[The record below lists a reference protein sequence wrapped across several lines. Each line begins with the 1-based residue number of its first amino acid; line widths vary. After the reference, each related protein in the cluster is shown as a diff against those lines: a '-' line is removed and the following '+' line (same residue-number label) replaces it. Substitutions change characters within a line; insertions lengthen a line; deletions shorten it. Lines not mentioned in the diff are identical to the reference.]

1 MKVIDQYILSSYLR
15 KFFSFFLLIMFV
27 FIFQTI
33 WMFID
38 DLAGKEIDFEII
50 FKFLIFYTPKLI
62 PLILPLTVLLASI
75 MTYGDFAENY
85 EFAAMKSSGISLFRS
100 MRVLIGVNL
109 VLCVI
114 TFFTANNLIP
124 YAEFKSYNLRKNLAK
139 VKPALAITEGVF
151 NNIGL
156 MNIKVDNK
164 YGINNS
170 KLEDIIIHKSN
181 KNNDNSLVIKASSG
195 ELIGD
200 EGSDILKIV
209 LYDGYRYEEI
219 LAENPNS
226 KEFKPQTKIYFDE
239 HNIFIDLK
247 ELNNVDFS
255 EEKYNN
261 TFRMQNI
268 NQLGFSIDSLEK
280 RLVNQYEN
288 FASNFYKRTG
298 IYNFQTNYANRS
310 TIPDVKTTNEILN
323 DFDKPTIGQVLNSM
337 ENNIENQITS
347 LESQKTNFFM
357 REKLINLHKSTLYD
371 KYAISF
377 AAIILFFVGAPLGAI
392 IRKGG
397 FGYPVVIALIMF
409 LTYHFLGTFSKNAAE
424 DGSIAPMLGSWI
436 SNILMLPIGIYLI
449 SRASSDKS
457 IINLDSKIEELK
469 SYLKKINFKK

>member
-1 MKVIDQYILSSYLR
+1 
-15 KFFSFFLLIMFV
+15 
-27 FIFQTI
+27 
-33 WMFID
+33 
-38 DLAGKEIDFEII
+38 
-50 FKFLIFYTPKLI
+50 
-62 PLILPLTVLLASI
+62 
-75 MTYGDFAENY
+75 
-85 EFAAMKSSGISLFRS
+85 
-100 MRVLIGVNL
+100 
-109 VLCVI
+109 
-114 TFFTANNLIP
+114 
-124 YAEFKSYNLRKNLAK
+124 
-139 VKPALAITEGVF
+139 
-151 NNIGL
+151 

-164 YGINNS
+164 YGIDNS

-195 ELIGD
+195 ELIGN

-209 LYDGYRYEEI
+209 LNDGYRYEEI

-239 HNIFIDLK
+239 HNIFIDLR

-268 NQLGFSIDSLEK
+268 NQLALSIDSLEK

-310 TIPDVKTTNEILN
+310 TIPNVKTTNEILN
-323 DFDKPTIGQVLNSM
+323 DFDKPTIDQVLNSM

-371 KYAISF
+371 KYSISF
-377 AAIILFFVGAPLGAI
+377 TAIILFFVGAPLGAI

-436 SNILMLPIGIYLI
+436 SNLLMLPIGIYLI

-457 IINLDSKIEELK
+457 IINLDSKIVELK

>member
-38 DLAGKEIDFEII
+38 YLAGKEIDFEII
-50 FKFLIFYTPKLI
+50 LKFLIFYTPKLI
-62 PLILPLTVLLASI
+62 PLVLPLTVLLASI

-109 VLCVI
+109 FLCVI
-114 TFFTANNLIP
+114 IFFTANNLIP

-139 VKPALAITEGVF
+139 VKPALAVTEGVF

-156 MNIKVDNK
+156 MNIKVEEKFGSND
-164 YGINNS
+164 S
-170 KLEDIIIHKSN
+170 KLKNIIIHKSN
-181 KNNDNSLVIKASSG
+181 TNNDNSLVIKASSG
-195 ELIGD
+195 ELVSE
-200 EGSDILKIV
+200 EGSDILKIT
-209 LYDGYRYEEI
+209 LNDGHRYEEI

-226 KEFKPQTKIYFDE
+226 KEYKPQTKIYFKE
-239 HNIFIDLK
+239 HNILINLK
-247 ELNNVDFS
+247 DFNNVDFS

-268 NQLGFSIDSLEK
+268 KQLKYSIDSLEL
-280 RLVNQYEN
+280 RLINQYEN

-298 IYNFQTNYANRS
+298 ISNFQTNYANKS
-310 TIPDVKTTNEILN
+310 TIPDVKSTNEILN
-323 DFDKPTIGQVLNSM
+323 DFDKETLNKVLVSTQ
-337 ENNIENQITS
+337 NNIENQINA
-347 LESQKTNFFM
+347 LKSQKTNFFM
-357 REKLINLHKSTLYD
+357 REKLVNLHKSNLYD
-371 KYAISF
+371 KYSISF

-424 DGSIAPMLGSWI
+424 DGSIAPILGSWI
-436 SNILMLPIGIYLI
+436 SNLLMLPIGIYLI
-449 SRASSDKS
+449 FRASSDKS
-457 IINLDSKIEELK
+457 IINLDSKIEEFK
-469 SYLKKINFKK
+469 SYLNKINFRK

>member
-1 MKVIDQYILSSYLR
+1 
-15 KFFSFFLLIMFV
+15 
-27 FIFQTI
+27 
-33 WMFID
+33 
-38 DLAGKEIDFEII
+38 
-50 FKFLIFYTPKLI
+50 
-62 PLILPLTVLLASI
+62 
-75 MTYGDFAENY
+75 
-85 EFAAMKSSGISLFRS
+85 
-100 MRVLIGVNL
+100 
-109 VLCVI
+109 
-114 TFFTANNLIP
+114 
-124 YAEFKSYNLRKNLAK
+124 
-139 VKPALAITEGVF
+139 
-151 NNIGL
+151 
-156 MNIKVDNK
+156 
-164 YGINNS
+164 
-170 KLEDIIIHKSN
+170 
-181 KNNDNSLVIKASSG
+181 
-195 ELIGD
+195 
-200 EGSDILKIV
+200 
-209 LYDGYRYEEI
+209 
-219 LAENPNS
+219 
-226 KEFKPQTKIYFDE
+226 
-239 HNIFIDLK
+239 
-247 ELNNVDFS
+247 
-255 EEKYNN
+255 
-261 TFRMQNI
+261 MQNI